1 MVVHLVSIVTGA
13 TLMATGI
20 GYLVASNLQL
30 LELQSEVNAELPQ
43 ADKFEPLFWS
53 YFRIMQRRRLQ
64 RKLLPQNSRFEKSK
78 RFAVMGFTTLGTGL
92 LLLLLALEV
101 LSKS

>member
-1 MVVHLVSIVTGA
+1 MVVHLVSVVIGA
-13 TLMATGI
+13 TLMAAGI

-30 LELQSEVNAELPQ
+30 LELQSEVNAALPQ

-53 YFRIMQRRRLQ
+53 YFRIMQLRRLQ
-64 RKLLPQNSRFEKSK
+64 RKLLPQNSRIEKSK
-78 RFAVMGFTTLGTGL
+78 RFAIIGFTILCTGL
-92 LLLLLALEV
+92 LLLLLGLEV